1 MTMLLT
7 PSTELEARLCR
18 VQERLRRDHFDG
30 ALIVG
35 NSHLFYLT
43 GTIQQGHLLLP
54 VDGEPLLLVRR
65 DLARARAESALPN
78 IEPLLGFR
86 ELPAAL
92 ARLGLGSGVR
102 LGLELD
108 LLPVNAYRRFATML
122 PEVEF
127 HDCAPLLR
135 QVRSVKSPFEIER
148 QREAAVQTDI
158 ALRAG
163 AAVIREGVPEN
174 VVAAEIVGSLFR
186 NGHQGLLRFR
196 AFNQEMFFVHCFA
209 GPDAGV
215 ASYLDVP
222 MSGRG
227 LTPAVAQGAG
237 TRPIG
242 RGEPIV
248 IDVGGAVDGYG
259 VDQTRTLSLGPLPA
273 RFADGYRACRAIL
286 DRMRVSAV
294 PGVVTGDLYQE
305 ALAMAAEAGLAEVFM
320 GAAPSQ
326 VSFIGHGIG
335 IEIDE
340 LPVLARGAEAVL
352 EEGQVVAIEPKL
364 VFPGEGA
371 VGIEDTFRV
380 GAEGLEPI
388 TFSDREIW
396 EL

>member
-1 MTMLLT
+1 MLLT
-7 PSTELEARLCR
+7 PSAELEARIAR

-30 ALIVG
+30 ALIIG
-35 NSHLFYLT
+35 NAHLFYLA
-43 GTIQQGHLLLP
+43 GTIQQSHLLLP
-54 VDGEPLLLVRR
+54 AAGEPLLLVRR
-65 DLARARAESALPN
+65 DLARARAESALPT
-78 IEPLLGFR
+78 IEPLSGFR

-92 ARLGLGSGVR
+92 ARLGLRSGVR

-108 LLPVNAYRRFATML
+108 LLPVNVYRRLASML
-122 PEVEF
+122 PGIEF

-148 QREAAVQTDI
+148 QRVAAAQTDL
-158 ALRAG
+158 ALRDG
-163 AAVIREGVPEN
+163 TAVIREGVPEN
-174 VVAAEIVGSLFR
+174 VVAAEIIGSLFR
-186 NGHQGLLRFR
+186 HGHQGLLRFR
-196 AFNQEMFFVHCFA
+196 AFNQEMFFAHCFA

-227 LTPAVAQGAG
+227 LSPAVAQGAG
-237 TRPIG
+237 VRPIG
-242 RGEPIV
+242 RREPIV

-259 VDQTRTLSLGPLPA
+259 VDQTRTLSLGPLPG
-273 RFADGYRACRAIL
+273 RFVEGYAVCRAIL
-286 DRMRVSAV
+286 DRMRVAAV
-294 PGVVTGDLYQE
+294 PGAVTGDLYRE
-305 ALAMAAEAGLAEVFM
+305 AVAMAAAAGLADVFM

-335 IEIDE
+335 LEIDE

-380 GAEGLEPI
+380 GATGLEAL

>member
-1 MTMLLT
+1 MLLT
-7 PSTELEARLCR
+7 PSTELETRIAR

-35 NSHLFYLT
+35 NAHLFYLA

-54 VDGEPLLLVRR
+54 AEGEPLLLVRR
-65 DLARARAESALPN
+65 DLGRARAESALPT
-78 IEPLLGFR
+78 IEPLPGFR

-92 ARLGLGSGVR
+92 ARLGLHRGVR

-108 LLPVNAYRRFATML
+108 LLPVNHYRRFATML

-135 QVRSVKSPFEIER
+135 QVRSVKSAFEIDR
-148 QREAAVQTDI
+148 QREAAVQTDL
-158 ALRAG
+158 ALQAG
-163 AAVIREGVPEN
+163 AAVVREGVPEN
-174 VVAAEIVGSLFR
+174 VVAAEIIGSLFR

-196 AFNQEMFFVHCFA
+196 AFNQEMFITHCFA

-222 MSGRG
+222 MAGWG

-237 TRPIG
+237 TRPIR

-248 IDVGGAVDGYG
+248 VDVGGAVDGYG
-259 VDQTRTLSLGPLPA
+259 VDQTRTLSLGPLPG
-273 RFADGYRACRAIL
+273 RFADGYRACREIL
-286 DRMRVSAV
+286 DHMQAAAM
-294 PGVVTGDLYQE
+294 PGVVTGDLYEE
-305 ALAMAAEAGLAEVFM
+305 ALGMAAAAGLADVFM

-335 IEIDE
+335 LEIDE
-340 LPVLARGAEAVL
+340 LPVLARGAQAVL
-352 EEGQVVAIEPKL
+352 EEGQVMAIEPKL

-380 GAEGLEPI
+380 GAAGLEPL
-388 TFSDREIW
+388 TLSDRDVW